1 MVAVAVVLVITGLAM
16 PATTALAQ
24 GSVGDPCPQ
33 VLGTSLERTG
43 QDGVSPAGQRG
54 SGDLSGAGT
63 SGPLPATGSSP
74 VRLALVAMA
83 LLLVGAMLV
92 VSTRRRRRAASP
104 LIAMVL
110 LLGMS
115 VVLPAAPAVA
125 QTCAGA
131 NGEAAAPPGP
141 APPDEPAPV
150 VPDSPLAALF
160 PVIGAGVMGV
170 AVLATRRGGLRSP
183 PGAGGS

>member
-33 VLGTSLERTG
+33 VLGTSLERSG
-43 QDGVSPAGQRG
+43 QDGISPAGQRG

-74 VRLALVAMA
+74 VRLALVGMA

-92 VSTRRRRRAASP
+92 MSTRRWRRAASP

-110 LLGMS
+110 LLG
-115 VVLPAAPAVA
+115 VGLALPAAPAVA
-125 QTCAGA
+125 QTCPGA

-141 APPDEPAPV
+141 TPDAPAPV
-150 VPDSPLAALF
+150 VPDSPFPALF
-160 PVIGAGVMGV
+160 PVIGVGVMGV
-170 AVLATRRGGLRSP
+170 AVLATRRGGFRSP

>member
-1 MVAVAVVLVITGLAM
+1 MVAVAVVLVITGLAV

-24 GSVGDPCPQ
+24 GSADPCPQ
-33 VLGTSLERTG
+33 VLGTSLERAG
-43 QDGVSPAGQRG
+43 QDGTNSSGGRG

-74 VRLALVAMA
+74 VRLALVGMA

-92 VSTRRRRRAASP
+92 MSTRRWRRAASP

-110 LLGMS
+110 LLG
-115 VVLPAAPAVA
+115 VGLALPAAPAVA
-125 QTCAGA
+125 QTCPGA

-141 APPDEPAPV
+141 TPDAPAPV
-150 VPDSPLAALF
+150 VPDSPFPALF
-160 PVIGAGVMGV
+160 PVIGVGVMGV
-170 AVLATRRGGLRSP
+170 AVLATRRGGFRSP

>member
-1 MVAVAVVLVITGLAM
+1 MVAVAAVLVITGLAM

-33 VLGTSLERTG
+33 VLGTSLERAG
-43 QDGVSPAGQRG
+43 QDGTNATGGRG

-74 VRLALVAMA
+74 VRLALVGMA
-83 LLLVGAMLV
+83 LVVVGAMLV
-92 VSTRRRRRAASP
+92 MSTRRWRRAASP

-131 NGEAAAPPGP
+131 GGEAAGP
-141 APPDEPAPV
+141 AGPVPNEPAPV

-160 PVIGAGVMGV
+160 PVIGVGVMGV
-170 AVLATRRGGLRSP
+170 AVLAARRGGFRSP

>member
-74 VRLALVAMA
+74 VRLALVGMA

-92 VSTRRRRRAASP
+92 VSTRRWRRAASP

-115 VVLPAAPAVA
+115 VVLPVAPAAA

-131 NGEAAAPPGP
+131 GGEAAGP
-141 APPDEPAPV
+141 AGPVPNEPAPV

>member
-92 VSTRRRRRAASP
+92 VSTRRWRRAASP

-110 LLGMS
+110 LLG
-115 VVLPAAPAVA
+115 VGLALPATPAVA

-131 NGEAAAPPGP
+131 TGEAAAPPGP